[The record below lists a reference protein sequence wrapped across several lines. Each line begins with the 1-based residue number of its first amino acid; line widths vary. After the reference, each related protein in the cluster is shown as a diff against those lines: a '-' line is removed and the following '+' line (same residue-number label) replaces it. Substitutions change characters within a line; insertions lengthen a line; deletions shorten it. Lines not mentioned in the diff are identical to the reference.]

1 MTEDRQAQILRQVE
15 YYFSDINLFGD
26 RFLVEKITSDPDGYV
41 ELGVLLSFKKL
52 QTDGVDLKALQNS
65 IRKSTKLAL
74 NKDATRVKRI
84 IPFTPVIADDI
95 NKKSLYI
102 ARFPRTASEDEL
114 KALFLPNKVQHVKFF
129 RNKFSARLT
138 FLEELE
144 ADTVLSNHK
153 QNPYSL
159 EGSTLTLS
167 SYLDEQQKKLLK
179 MQRKVSR
186 MKEVKKIENGNKKKM
201 MMMMLRWT

>member
-1 MTEDRQAQILRQVE
+1 M
-15 YYFSDINLFGD
+15 
-26 RFLVEKITSDPDGYV
+26 VEKITSDPDGYV

-52 QTDGVDLKALQNS
+52 QTEGVDLKALQNS
-65 IRKSTKLAL
+65 IRKSTKLDL

-84 IPFTPVIADDI
+84 IPFTPIIADDI
-95 NKKSLYI
+95 NKKSLFI
-102 ARFPRTASEDEL
+102 SRFPRTASEDEL

-153 QNPYSL
+153 QEPYSL

-167 SYLDEQQKKLLK
+167 SFLDQQQKK
-179 MQRKVSR
+179 SF
-186 MKEVKKIENGNKKKM
+186 
-201 MMMMLRWT
+201 